1 MEDQPS
7 DGGPQRSGSVK
18 RAREKA
24 AAEDRKKREQYERE
38 YEGQPPPLHVRRR
51 EERQRELEIQQRRQQ
66 PQRGQQQT
74 GYGPRTNMIQP
85 QPPQQQQRAQAP
97 QGGQMWPLPAPSKM
111 DRGQQ
116 QRQPPQHNAPGRPVM
131 GQQQVHPSMRQA
143 PQVQEHSAQIINANE
158 NSGSESY
165 LDETSISSS
174 MLATPGS
181 GTDISRESQ
190 ASSTGT
196 IPEFPAPTPAKPTG
210 LGPPPSARRGP
221 ESFYSVNSAV
231 TPIVEES
238 PRVPAFDSTTSY
250 LADKT
255 PEERGKREQSPTFF
269 DAGMSDED
277 DFHIE
282 QPIVRSA
289 SMGRKGRPTMVSH
302 QNRNSDK
309 TQEGGVLGKT
319 RALMGAGM
327 INGAGS
333 KSVEKSQFEKAVQ
346 MKDVPPP
353 MPTIPT
359 IVHPAYREKE
369 PRWPTFGGEES
380 PIENKELDLM
390 SSDSESTL
398 TQQTPTPNEHEMK
411 KLAPAA
417 VLANARS
424 HLTPSPSHSFNKLD
438 GEKDGNAAIPEIQYN
453 RNSAIRRPPKLNLNA
468 VRDAEA
474 RGSLTSL
481 PDLIRRA
488 TKLAS
493 MMNEGK
499 RPASR
504 LNDLNSFPMDG
515 SEKGSLGTL
524 SSHRP
529 HLFLEHC

>member
-1 MEDQPS
+1 
-7 DGGPQRSGSVK
+7 
-18 RAREKA
+18 
-24 AAEDRKKREQYERE
+24 
-38 YEGQPPPLHVRRR
+38 
-51 EERQRELEIQQRRQQ
+51 
-66 PQRGQQQT
+66 
-74 GYGPRTNMIQP
+74 
-85 QPPQQQQRAQAP
+85 
-97 QGGQMWPLPAPSKM
+97 MWPLPAPLQM

-143 PQVQEHSAQIINANE
+143 PHVQEHSAQIINGNE
-158 NSGSESY
+158 HSGSQSREAESY
-165 LDETSISSS
+165 LDETSMSSS

-181 GTDISRESQ
+181 GTDVSRESQ

-196 IPEFPAPTPAKPTG
+196 IPEFPAPAPAKPTG

-238 PRVPAFDSTTSY
+238 PRVPAFDPKTSY

-255 PEERGKREQSPTFF
+255 PEERGRREQSPTFF

-333 KSVEKSQFEKAVQ
+333 KSAEKSQFEKAVQ

-504 LNDLNSFPMDG
+504 LNDLNSFPMEG
-515 SEKGSLGTL
+515 SEKGSLGMR

-529 HLFLEHC
+529 HFFLEHC

>member
-1 MEDQPS
+1 
-7 DGGPQRSGSVK
+7 
-18 RAREKA
+18 
-24 AAEDRKKREQYERE
+24 
-38 YEGQPPPLHVRRR
+38 
-51 EERQRELEIQQRRQQ
+51 
-66 PQRGQQQT
+66 
-74 GYGPRTNMIQP
+74 MIQP
-85 QPPQQQQRAQAP
+85 QPQQQHQQQQQQHQGQQP
-97 QGGQMWPLPAPSKM
+97 SQVLQGGQMWPLSAPLQI
-111 DRGQQ
+111 DRGNQ

-131 GQQQVHPSMRQA
+131 GQQQVHPSLRQA
-143 PQVQEHSAQIINANE
+143 PHVQEHSAQVINGPSHDESHSREA
-158 NSGSESY
+158 ESY

-181 GTDISRESQ
+181 GTGVSRESQ
-190 ASSTGT
+190 APSTG
-196 IPEFPAPTPAKPTG
+196 IVPEFPASAPVKPTG

-231 TPIVEES
+231 MPVVEES
-238 PRVPAFDSTTSY
+238 PRVPAFDPTTSY

-255 PEERGKREQSPTFF
+255 PEESGRKEQSPTFF
-269 DAGMSDED
+269 DAGLSDED

-302 QNRNSDK
+302 HNRNSVQ

-319 RALMGAGM
+319 RALLGAGM
-327 INGAGS
+327 INGARS
-333 KSVEKSQFEKAVQ
+333 KSAEKSQFEKAVQ
-346 MKDVPPP
+346 QKVVSPP
-353 MPTIPT
+353 MSTIPT
-359 IVHPAYREKE
+359 IVHPAYRERE
-369 PRWPTFGGEES
+369 PRWPTFGGDDS
-380 PIENKELDLM
+380 PIENKDLDSM

-398 TQQTPTPNEHEMK
+398 TQQTPTPGEHEMK

-424 HLTPSPSHSFNKLD
+424 HLTPSPSHSFNRLD
-438 GEKDGNAAIPEIQYN
+438 GEKDGNVGTPEIQYN

-499 RPASR
+499 RPESR
-504 LNDLNSFPMDG
+504 LNDLNSFSMEG
-515 SEKGSLGTL
+515 SEKGSLGT
-524 SSHRP
+524 SF
-529 HLFLEHC
+529 LFIPNPISLTPASC

>member
-1 MEDQPS
+1 
-7 DGGPQRSGSVK
+7 
-18 RAREKA
+18 
-24 AAEDRKKREQYERE
+24 
-38 YEGQPPPLHVRRR
+38 
-51 EERQRELEIQQRRQQ
+51 
-66 PQRGQQQT
+66 
-74 GYGPRTNMIQP
+74 MIQP
-85 QPPQQQQRAQAP
+85 QPQQQQRSQAP
-97 QGGQMWPLPAPSKM
+97 QGGQMWPLQAPSQM

-116 QRQPPQHNAPGRPVM
+116 QRLPPQHNAPGRPVM

-143 PQVQEHSAQIINANE
+143 PQVQEHSAQIINGNE
-158 NSGSESY
+158 HSGSQSREAESY

-174 MLATPGS
+174 MLTTPGS
-181 GTDISRESQ
+181 GTDVSRESQ

-196 IPEFPAPTPAKPTG
+196 IPEFPAPAPIKPTG

-238 PRVPAFDSTTSY
+238 PRVPAFDPTTSY

-255 PEERGKREQSPTFF
+255 PEERGRREQSPTFF
-269 DAGMSDED
+269 DGGMSDED

-309 TQEGGVLGKT
+309 TQDGGVLGKT

-504 LNDLNSFPMDG
+504 LNDLNSFPMEG
-515 SEKGSLGTL
+515 SEKGSLGTR

-529 HLFLEHC
+529 HFFLEHC